1 MDNFRN
7 SVKNIMFVFLLLFV
21 ALITYIAY
29 FQTFQANSIAEKE
42 GKFVIDNDKLIHLR
56 SISARNYLMQENR

>member
-42 GKFVIDNDKLIHLR
+42 GNRRIW
-56 SISARNYLMQENR
+56 ARRNEI